1 MPGSK
6 RPLLT
11 RSEMVCVFVATS
23 GVATP
28 LMALSGRP
36 SGWLLVLDGILSGL
50 LGLLIAAV
58 VASVL
63 RFVECRPKGR

>member
-1 MPGSK
+1 M
-6 RPLLT
+6 
-11 RSEMVCVFVATS
+11 FVATS

-50 LGLLIAAV
+50 LGLLIAVV

-63 RFVECRPKGR
+63 RFVECRLKGR